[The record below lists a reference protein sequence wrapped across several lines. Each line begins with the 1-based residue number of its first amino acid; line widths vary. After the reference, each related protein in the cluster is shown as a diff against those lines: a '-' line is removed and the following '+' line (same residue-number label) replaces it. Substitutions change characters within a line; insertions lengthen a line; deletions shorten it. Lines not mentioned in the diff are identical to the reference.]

1 MDILFISK
9 RIYLGKG
16 DGFINGG
23 IIVSTEGIIQ
33 RILKTSQEVNS
44 YMYNTES
51 ESVIDFENLVLMP
64 GLIDTNVHIN
74 EPGRK
79 DWEGFLTATKAAAAG
94 GFTTIIDRATNAI
107 PPTTNAAT
115 LKSKTSVARGKI
127 FVDVGF
133 WGGIVPGNFDELSEL
148 ASCGVIGFHCSL
160 HPTNLPEFEHLT
172 KKQVEEAIGTLDDG
186 TIIAFHAE
194 IPNEITGKF
203 NATDDNTRSYDSF
216 LKRRPASMEIEA
228 VKWIAN
234 LAESNKTKHFH
245 ILNLSA
251 GETIPIIEKSQ
262 KNKAN
267 LTAETC
273 HHYLTLSSEEV
284 EDCHTEFKTC
294 PPIRT
299 KANQEKLWKAI
310 QDKTINMVVSHHSPA
325 TPGAKCL
332 SYGRTRGDFINA
344 WPGIGSLQFGLSIF
358 WTHCRDYGLGLEDVC
373 RVMCESQANMCG
385 IQNFKGK
392 IEEGFDADFCVWN
405 PDEEFLVSPEII
417 QFRNKANPYM
427 NKKLCG
433 VVHATVVRGLHVFQK
448 YEGFGQPLG
457 KIILRKTNKKIV
469 KFVRL

>member
-33 RILKTSQEVNS
+33 RILKSSQEVNS

-51 ESVIDFENLVLMP
+51 ESVIDFENMVLMP

-107 PPTTNAAT
+107 PPTTNAAN
-115 LKSKTSVARGKI
+115 LKTKTSIARGKI
-127 FVDVGF
+127 YVDIGF
-133 WGGIVPGNFDELSEL
+133 WGGIVPGNFNELPEL
-148 ASCGVIGFHCSL
+148 ASSGVIGFHCSL
-160 HPTNLPEFEHLT
+160 CPTNLPEFEYVT
-172 KKQVEEAIGTLDDG
+172 KEQVKEAIDKLDDG
-186 TIIAFHAE
+186 AIIAFHAE
-194 IPNEITGKF
+194 MEKVTTFVPKPN
-203 NATDDNTRSYDSF
+203 DDNVKSYESF
-216 LKRRPASMEIEA
+216 LKTRPPSMEIEA
-228 VKWIAN
+228 VSWIAD
-234 LAESNKTKHFH
+234 LAECNKKKHFH

-251 GETIPIIEKSQ
+251 AETIPIIEKSQ

-273 HHYLTLSSEEV
+273 HHYLTLCAEDV
-284 EDCHTEFKTC
+284 EDCHT
-294 PPIRT
+294 
-299 KANQEKLWKAI
+299 
-310 QDKTINMVVSHHSPA
+310 
-325 TPGAKCL
+325 
-332 SYGRTRGDFINA
+332 
-344 WPGIGSLQFGLSIF
+344 
-358 WTHCRDYGLGLEDVC
+358 
-373 RVMCESQANMCG
+373 VMCESQANMCG

-392 IEEGFDADFCVWN
+392 IEEGYDADFCVWD
-405 PDEEFLVSPEII
+405 PEEEFLVSPEII

-427 NKKLCG
+427 NTKLRG

-457 KIILRKTNKKIV
+457 KVILRKTSKKVV

>member
-16 DGFINGG
+16 DGFMNGG

-33 RILKTSQEVNS
+33 RILKSSQEVNS
-44 YMYNTES
+44 YMYNNES
-51 ESVIDFENLVLMP
+51 ESVIDFENMVLMP

-94 GFTTIIDRATNAI
+94 GFTTIIDRATNSI
-107 PPTTNAAT
+107 PPTTSAAN
-115 LKSKTSVARGKI
+115 LKTKTSIARGKI
-127 FVDVGF
+127 YVDIGF
-133 WGGIVPGNFDELSEL
+133 WGGIVPGNFHELAEL
-148 ASCGVIGFHCSL
+148 ASCGVIGFQCSL
-160 HPTNLPEFEHLT
+160 CPTNLPEFEHLT
-172 KKQVEEAIGTLDDG
+172 KEQVEEAIGKLDDG
-186 TIIAFHAE
+186 AIIAFHAE
-194 IPNEITGKF
+194 FQSSTIAKPNE
-203 NATDDNTRSYDSF
+203 DNVKSYETF
-216 LKRRPASMEIEA
+216 LKTRPSSMEIEA
-228 VKWIAN
+228 VNWVAN
-234 LAESNKTKHFH
+234 LAENNKKKHFH
-245 ILNLSA
+245 ILNLSS
-251 GETIPIIEKSQ
+251 GETIPIIKKSQ

-273 HHYLTLSSEEV
+273 HHYLALCAEDV

-294 PPIRT
+294 PPIRP
-299 KANQEKLWKAI
+299 KANQDLLWKAI
-310 QDKTINMVVSHHSPA
+310 QDKTINMVVSDHSPA
-325 TPGAKCL
+325 TPGVKCL
-332 SYGRTRGDFINA
+332 NYGKTRGDFLQA
-344 WPGIGSLQFGLSIF
+344 WPGVASLQFGLSIF
-358 WTHCRDYGLGLEDVC
+358 WTHCREYGLELEDVC

-392 IEEGFDADFCVWN
+392 IEEGYDADFCVWD
-405 PDEEFLVSPEII
+405 PEEEFLVSPEII

-427 NKKLCG
+427 NKKLRG

-457 KIILRKTNKKIV
+457 KVILRKINKKVV